1 MNLSELALLANIVM
15 PLVTLLVGVG
25 QIAVVWWGI
34 TQLVKS
40 NEDRAAGA
48 KEASRQADQ
57 RHKEASRQADQR
69 HKEASRQ
76 ADQRHKEVMDQANQR
91 HKEVMDQAN
100 QRHEEA
106 MERMEKQHKEAMA
119 KHEATMEQ
127 LRQQGVALKTLI
139 ERNR

>member
-1 MNLSELALLANIVM
+1 MSLSELALLANIVM
-15 PLVTLLVGVG
+15 PLVTLLVGAG

-34 TQLVKS
+34 TQMIKS

-57 RHKEASRQADQR
+57 RHQ
-69 HKEASRQ
+69 
-76 ADQRHKEVMDQANQR
+76 
-91 HKEVMDQAN
+91 
-100 QRHEEA
+100 EA
-106 MERMEKQHKEAMA
+106 MERMEKQHREAMA

-127 LRQQGVALKTLI
+127 LRQQGEALKTLI